1 MKFKKLPSTYYD
13 VISTNDPLKLKQKC
27 FVQQK
32 PNTTKKEKIIN
43 LLRMEKMNKLHELTQ
58 FNTHTTVD
66 EQFEKPGE
74 NAISGRNEQFDFEEC
89 SFILFFLLTSFWFP
103 KSFNI

>member
-1 MKFKKLPSTYYD
+1 
-13 VISTNDPLKLKQKC
+13 
-27 FVQQK
+27 
-32 PNTTKKEKIIN
+32 
-43 LLRMEKMNKLHELTQ
+43 MEKMNKLHELTQ

-89 SFILFFLLTSFWFP
+89 SFILFLFQLPSGFQNLSICFF
-103 KSFNI
+103 